1 MERLLRWR
9 KARKNY
15 QQVVEFPVEIVGR
28 DGQVRRFSF
37 DESVRLYQ
45 RRVVSAALRYEGTR
59 EVREEVEHCQHRIE
73 QLRRSYLEHFGWG
86 PFRGN
91 AVGSVL
97 GTPRAAE
104 VVAFL
109 KRVFGEEPDGI
120 ASMLVTPVDTGVTD
134 SCFVQTAGRSFLL
147 YCWNLERAE
156 AKAAYTEMVRRLA
169 EAPPGEGVERLWV
182 RWACADVAVLLTGTS
197 AWQEGPPVE
206 DPPVPN
212 PTSDPWLDGIRA
224 LYEGLPALALTRL
237 ELGMES
243 TPSRKVLSQTAGLVA
258 LWDDKAERAVFD
270 VRTGLIYHPAD
281 PLLLYLEL
289 LALFRW
295 LGPAEAQQ
303 RLAELRIE
311 PGTRRPSGA
320 APLWML
326 AGLAAIER
334 GAWVTAVRLLWPLA
348 LNAAEPRFTT
358 RGARQ
363 LGLWMLELLLLG
375 WVGLLLPW
383 LLPGAA
389 LPLKLL
395 LGGVALLLVLLPAQ
409 LLRRRVRKMLQ
420 VRGVGPIPLLSPDLF
435 PRERRG
441 EPAH

>member
-59 EVREEVEHCQHRIE
+59 EVREEVEHCRHRIE

-104 VVAFL
+104 IVAFL

-120 ASMLVTPVDTGVTD
+120 ASMLVTPVDTGLTD

-147 YCWNLERAE
+147 YCWNLERAD
-156 AKAAYTEMVRRLA
+156 ARAAYNEMVRRLA
-169 EAPPGEGVERLWV
+169 EAPPGEGVERLLV

-197 AWQEGPPVE
+197 AWQEAPPIE

-224 LYEGLPALALTRL
+224 LYEGLPALALSRL
-237 ELGMES
+237 EQGMET

-270 VRTGLIYHPAD
+270 VRTGLIYHPDD

-295 LGPAEAQQ
+295 QGLAEGQR
-303 RLAELRIE
+303 RLAELRIDS
-311 PGTRRPSGA
+311 GKRRPSGA
-320 APLWML
+320 APLL
-326 AGLAAIER
+326 LLVGLAAIER
-334 GAWVTAVRLLWPLA
+334 GAWFTALRLLWPLA
-348 LNAAEPRFTT
+348 RTPMEPRFTT

-375 WVGLLLPW
+375 WVGLMLPW
-383 LLPGAA
+383 LAPEAA
-389 LPLKLL
+389 MPLQVLL
-395 LGGVALLLVLLPAQ
+395 VGVAALLLVLPAQ
-409 LLRRRVRKMLQ
+409 FLRRRVRKMLQ